1 MTKRILADTCIWI
14 EYFRTTSPISDELRK
29 LIREDNIV
37 TTGLVILELFQGIKT
52 PESKELIKDTILAL
66 PFLEATRDSWII
78 AGEIGYTLRRKG
90 LTLPATDLLLA
101 AVAKINDCSIF
112 TTDAHFKVI
121 PDIDLYPLP

>member
-90 LTLPATDLLLA
+90 IILPSTDLLLA
-101 AVAKINDCSIF
+101 AMAKINDCSIF
-112 TTDAHFKVI
+112 TIDAHFKVI